1 MRCGAKQARPQS
13 GTRHTLVTDNGEEEG
28 HAEVSD
34 GATVGQS
41 RSPIFFAQLRHGGRG
56 RSQWAG
62 LSSSMEKGPASPVVF
77 GIRPTSCHVKH
88 VPSTHQNA
96 TYPLWHRPVAPS
108 TRQNATYP
116 IWYRPLRPAHTRT
129 RLVRYGIGLC
139 YIKNTNNPNESRALP
154 YNTCITINLRVQ
166 ALRCRVRW
174 SGSAEPARAVT
185 DDARA
190 AR

>member
-1 MRCGAKQARPQS
+1 MWHIPQGVHAHLFPLAAATPFTEHAQERDLTDMVSTCRAQHAPERDLPDMVSTCGAQ
-13 GTRHTLVTDNGEEEG
+13 
-28 HAEVSD
+28 HAPERDLPDMVS
-34 GATVGQS
+34 TC
-41 RSPIFFAQLRHGGRG
+41 RAQHAPERDLPDMWYRR
-56 RSQWAG
+56 
-62 LSSSMEKGPASPVVF
+62 
-77 GIRPTSCHVKH
+77 
-88 VPSTHQNA
+88 
-96 TYPLWHRPVAPS
+96 VAPS
-108 TRQNATYP
+108 TRQNTTCS
-116 IWYRPLRPAHTRT
+116 I
-129 RLVRYGIGLC
+129 YGIGLC